1 MSERSRKKARQ
12 AKRAEARANVQTPIH
27 TKTAPPASMR
37 STFKVA
43 QANRVIAAELPTV
56 IRQRSRD
63 KRASSIRLDRSPV
76 QAATMVNQPSD
87 PKKTVSQGRQREQLT
102 MDRQAIDEPG
112 KCRPKDNTPK
122 GSGASSRD
130 FHLWKKTC

>member
-1 MSERSRKKARQ
+1 MSERSRKRERQ
-12 AKRAEARANVQTPIH
+12 AKRAAARAPVPTY
-27 TKTAPPASMR
+27 TKPAPPASMR

-43 QANRVIAAELPTV
+43 QANRVIAEQLPTV
-56 IRQRSRD
+56 IRQRSGE

-76 QAATMVNQPSD
+76 QAVTMVNQPSD
-87 PKKTVSQGRQREQLT
+87 PKKTVNQARQREQLT

-122 GSGASSRD
+122 GSGASSRS

>member
-1 MSERSRKKARQ
+1 MSERSRKRARQ
-12 AKRAEARANVQTPIH
+12 AKRAEARAPVQSYTKPTP
-27 TKTAPPASMR
+27 TPSMR

-43 QANRVIAAELPTV
+43 QANRVIAAELPSV
-56 IRQRSRD
+56 IRQRTGE

-87 PKKTVSQGRQREQLT
+87 PKKTIAQARQREQLT

-122 GSGASSRD
+122 GSGASSRS
-130 FHLWKKTC
+130 FHLWKKSC